1 MWGAN
6 EWTNRM
12 FRKYWWLL
20 LLIVIAYLT
29 TKLTIA

>member
-6 EWTNRM
+6 KWTDRM

-20 LLIVIAYLT
+20 LLIVIADLTIKLT
-29 TKLTIA
+29 TA

>member
-1 MWGAN
+1 MWGTN

-20 LLIVIAYLT
+20 LLIIIGYLSIKLT
-29 TKLTIA
+29 TA